1 MARYEQFSVNEL
13 TVNKILDP
21 YGMDITPGANPSG
34 AQDYFVDLN
43 KASAASNTIRATH
56 DAGVDGKSWANAFML
71 IASAITASNTSIGLT
86 ANRWWARRNR
96 IFVCGDGINEDL
108 VLLPEKCDII
118 GVGADLYPF
127 PRIIGHHHIGAAAV
141 GTRLINLGFQGDDA
155 TVLLEI
161 PAACHGLQILGC
173 LFVPKASG
181 TTVGLKITDTAA
193 MKISGNTFQIGGG
206 QMANIFGTAISLLG
220 TIGHES
226 EISHNKITATV
237 GILTATALVA
247 LGSYMNDN
255 YIRAT
260 GLTIND
266 VARDYQ
272 VINNRLITDADT
284 STTIA
289 NGVASDPYIS
299 VGNIMMGTGAA
310 GYADTYPWAK
320 VAT

>member
-1 MARYEQFSVNEL
+1 MRHEQFSVNEL
-13 TVNKILDP
+13 TVSKILNP
-21 YGMDITPGANPSG
+21 YGGVITPGANPSG
-34 AQDYFVDLN
+34 ACDYYVDLN
-43 KASAASNTIRATH
+43 KASGSTNAARATH
-56 DAGVDGKSWANAFML
+56 DVGKTGKSWDDAFML
-71 IASAITASNTSIGLT
+71 VASAITASNTSIGLT

-96 IFVCGDGINEDL
+96 IFVLGDGIDEDL
-108 VLLPEKCDII
+108 TVLPEKCDVI
-118 GVGADLYPF
+118 GLGSDLYPF
-127 PRIIGHHHIGAAAV
+127 PRIIGHHHIALPYVAC
-141 GTRLINLGFQGDDA
+141 RLINLGFQSDDA

-161 PAACHGLQILGC
+161 PAGCHGLQVLDC

-181 TTVGLKITDTAA
+181 TTIGLKVTDCAC
-193 MKISGNTFQIGGG
+193 MKISGNKFQIGGG

-226 EISHNKITATV
+226 EISFNKITATV

-247 LGSYMNDN
+247 LGSYINDN

-266 VARDYQ
+266 VAQDYQ

-284 STTIA
+284 NTTIA
-289 NGVASDPYIS
+289 NGVVSDPYLS

-310 GYADTYPWAK
+310 GYSDTYPWAK
-320 VAT
+320 VAS